1 MKKLILLIE
10 DDAIVRE
17 NTAEILRLANYQ
29 VQTAE
34 NGKLGIEMASL
45 QRPDLIICDILMP
58 VLDGFGVLQIVL
70 RNEELKRIP
79 FIFMSAKTDHS
90 DLRKGM
96 DLGAS
101 DYITKP
107 FEESELLSAIETRLK
122 LREAFIVDEIR
133 DSGKEILYDDLKKY
147 LRSQSSFFYPKGSA
161 IYLQDNLGKDLF
173 YIISG
178 KVKKY
183 KVYKDGKEQIIYVA
197 NTGELIGYHAILSE
211 GRYPDSAAAL
221 EETAIAFF
229 TKEDFLKTLEGSAI
243 LNYRLLKNLSHEFAV
258 LANSITLFAQKSVR
272 ERLAL
277 QLIVMREK
285 YKVNFKQGMPVEI
298 NMSRDDLASLVGTA
312 RENVVRVLSEFKEEN
327 IVRTIGRKI
336 IVLDVTMLIKIA
348 NYK

>member
-70 RNEELKRIP
+70 RNEELKRVP

-122 LREAFIVDEIR
+122 LREAFKWMK
-133 DSGKEILYDDLKKY
+133 SGIPGRKSYMMILK
-147 LRSQSSFFYPKGSA
+147 
-161 IYLQDNLGKDLF
+161 NT
-173 YIISG
+173 SG
-178 KVKKY
+178 VNP
-183 KVYKDGKEQIIYVA
+183 V
-197 NTGELIGYHAILSE
+197 
-211 GRYPDSAAAL
+211 
-221 EETAIAFF
+221 FF
-229 TKEDFLKTLEGSAI
+229 TPREAPFTC
-243 LNYRLLKNLSHEFAV
+243 R
-258 LANSITLFAQKSVR
+258 ITW
-272 ERLAL
+272 
-277 QLIVMREK
+277 
-285 YKVNFKQGMPVEI
+285 
-298 NMSRDDLASLVGTA
+298 
-312 RENVVRVLSEFKEEN
+312 
-327 IVRTIGRKI
+327 VRTCSISSAER
-336 IVLDVTMLIKIA
+336 
-348 NYK
+348 